1 MSPFEGY
8 QRINW
13 RTSLLTEVAQM
24 NLSAFPSP
32 NSRLRRSTANILAA
46 HPVGEIFRNLFVSS
60 VLWVFI
66 AITVYTVF
74 SMVLNRQ

>member
-1 MSPFEGY
+1 
-8 QRINW
+8 
-13 RTSLLTEVAQM
+13 M

-32 NSRLRRSTANILAA
+32 HSRLRRSTANIFAA
-46 HPVGEIFRNLFVSS
+46 YPVGEIFRNLFISS

-66 AITVYTVF
+66 AITIYTVF